1 MATQKIPNKLEPSQQ
16 AIYWLLIS
24 LSITFTLYAF
34 NLNNWVPAS
43 FAVFAIWRYLI
54 EKNNWPYPRLWLRLP
69 LTIAGGV
76 AVLASYGSLFGRDAS
91 VALLAVMIAMK
102 LLETRTK
109 RDFIVMVILS
119 YFLTV
124 NILLFTQAIWVC
136 LAILLALFSLTACL
150 ISASYQ
156 NAGNQ
161 NASNQKASYQN
172 ASYQNISLQ
181 NKQALNHTQ
190 AWKVQA
196 KLAGKLLLQALP
208 IMLVLFV
215 LFPRIPGPIW
225 GIPQDAYSGMTGLS
239 DSMEPGN
246 INQLSLSSKV
256 AFRAEFKSTI
266 PANHQLYWRGPVLWH
281 QEGRRW
287 TMTSNNINLP
297 TETLETAGVA
307 TDYTI
312 TLEPHNRNWLLMLD
326 LPKVPSTDS
335 LPDEAA
341 IKHDMQVLS
350 KLPIRTRIRYEGHS
364 FLQYTLGAT
373 LSDYERT
380 LALQLIDDENPKTR
394 QLATKW
400 VNEQKSPVDII
411 QAALSMF
418 RNQPFV
424 YTLSPPLLGSEPVD
438 DFLFNTKRGFCEHY
452 ASSFVYLMRAAGVPA
467 RIVTGYQGGEIN
479 PSGNYLIVRQ
489 SDAHAWAEV
498 WLQDKGWTR
507 VDPTSAVSPSRIESG
522 IAAALLDSD
531 LLPLL
536 SRQDYPM
543 LKKLTLN
550 WDAVNNGWNQWVLGY
565 DQNTQLA
572 LLKKILHKDIAWED
586 IGLILV
592 STMIALMLLVSYFL
606 LRNNAAALDPVKKAY
621 QQFLKKLSK
630 AGVNKLAHEG
640 AVGFGERAAK
650 ALPNQSIEIQE
661 ISALYSSIQYAKHEI
676 INANKT
682 AAHCK
687 IAAHNNHK
695 LNLLKQLVKK
705 LKLK

>member
-1 MATQKIPNKLEPSQQ
+1 MATQKIQNKLEPNQQ
-16 AIYWLLIS
+16 AINWLLIS
-24 LSITFTLYAF
+24 LSITFMLYAF

-54 EKNNWPYPRLWLRLP
+54 KKNNWPYPNIWLRLP

-76 AVLASYGSLFGRDAS
+76 AILATYGSLFGRDAS

-150 ISASYQ
+150 ISVSQ
-156 NAGNQ
+156 
-161 NASNQKASYQN
+161 
-172 ASYQNISLQ
+172 QNIHPE
-181 NKQALNHTQ
+181 NHPQALRI
-190 AWKVQA
+190 QA

-256 AFRAEFKSTI
+256 AFRAEFKSSI
-266 PANHQLYWRGPVLWH
+266 PANNQLYWRGPVLWH

-297 TETLETAGVA
+297 TETLETSGVA

-326 LPKVPSTDS
+326 LPKILSADA
-335 LPDEAA
+335 LPAEAA

-350 KLPIRTRIRYEGHS
+350 KQPIRTRVRYEGHS
-364 FLQYTLGAT
+364 FLQYTLGAA

-400 VNEQKSPVDII
+400 MNEQKSPVDII

-522 IAAALLDSD
+522 IAAALPDSN

-536 SRQDYPM
+536 SRGDYPM

-565 DQNTQLA
+565 DQEKQLA
-572 LLKKILHKDIAWED
+572 LLKKIMHKDIAWED

-592 STMIALMLLVSYFL
+592 TTMIALMLLVSYFL
-606 LRNNAAALDPVKKAY
+606 LRN
-621 QQFLKKLSK
+621 
-630 AGVNKLAHEG
+630 
-640 AVGFGERAAK
+640 
-650 ALPNQSIEIQE
+650 
-661 ISALYSSIQYAKHEI
+661 
-676 INANKT
+676 
-682 AAHCK
+682 
-687 IAAHNNHK
+687 
-695 LNLLKQLVKK
+695 
-705 LKLK
+705 

>member
-1 MATQKIPNKLEPSQQ
+1 MPTQKIPNKLEPNPQ

-124 NILLFTQAIWVC
+124 NVLLFTQAIWVC

-156 NAGNQ
+156 KASNQ
-161 NASNQKASYQN
+161 NASNQN
-172 ASYQNISLQ
+172 ASNQNISLQ
-181 NKQALNHTQ
+181 NKQPLNHPQ

-326 LPKVPSTDS
+326 LPKVPSADS

-350 KLPIRTRIRYEGHS
+350 KLPVRTRIRYEGHS
-364 FLQYTLGAT
+364 FLQYRLGAT
-373 LSDYERT
+373 LSGYERT
-380 LALQLIDDENPKTR
+380 LALQLIEDENPKTR
-394 QLATKW
+394 QLAAKW
-400 VNEQKSPVDII
+400 VNERKSPVDII
-411 QAALSMF
+411 QTALSMF

-522 IAAALLDSD
+522 IAAALPDSD

-606 LRNNAAALDPVKKAY
+606 LRNNAAALDPVKKIY

-650 ALPNQSIEIQE
+650 ALPDQSIEIQE

-682 AAHCK
+682 ATHCK
-687 IAAHNNHK
+687 IAVHNKHK

>member
-1 MATQKIPNKLEPSQQ
+1 MLNCAGANVMATQKMQNKLEPNQQ
-16 AIYWLLIS
+16 AINWLLIS
-24 LSITFTLYAF
+24 LCITYTLYAF

-54 EKNNWPYPRLWLRLP
+54 EKNNWPYPKLWLRLP

-76 AVLASYGSLFGRDAS
+76 AILATYGSLFGRDAS

-124 NILLFTQAIWVC
+124 NILLFTQAIWIC

-150 ISASYQ
+150 ISVSHQ
-156 NAGNQ
+156 NMQPA
-161 NASNQKASYQN
+161 
-172 ASYQNISLQ
+172 
-181 NKQALNHTQ
+181 NHPQ
-190 AWKVQA
+190 AWKVHA
-196 KLAGKLLLQALP
+196 KLAGSLQLQALP
-208 IMLVLFV
+208 IMLLLFV

-256 AFRAEFKSTI
+256 AFRAEFKSSI
-266 PANHQLYWRGPVLWH
+266 PANSLLYWRGPVLWH

-297 TETLETAGVA
+297 TESLETAGLA

-326 LPKVPSTDS
+326 LPKVLSADA
-335 LPDEAA
+335 LPAEAA
-341 IKHDMQVLS
+341 IKHDMQVFS
-350 KLPIRTRIRYEGHS
+350 KQPIRTRIRYEGHS

-400 VNEQKSPVDII
+400 VNEQKSPIDII
-411 QAALSMF
+411 QAVLSMF
-418 RNQPFV
+418 RNQSFV

-522 IAAALLDSD
+522 IAAALPDSD

-543 LKKLTLN
+543 LKKLYLN

-572 LLKKILHKDIAWED
+572 LLKKIIHKDIAWED

-606 LRNNAAALDPVKKAY
+606 LRNNAAAPDPAKKAY

-650 ALPNQSIEIQE
+650 SLPNQSIEIQE

-682 AAHCK
+682 AAHSK
-687 IAAHNNHK
+687 IAAHNKHT

-705 LKLK
+705 LKLNDQSPNKFR